1 MSSVPFASMD
11 KEGFTALLVL
21 LALPATLT
29 TTQPTYYQVCGLLLF
44 DGCGS
49 AKRLQRALRTDQGT
63 KVAITQR
70 CVLCCGLC
78 HWSCPPRLFFNGKT
92 GFLIPCYINQVH
104 CCDQH
109 GASRRSDGACIMAF
123 VRTPLFSC
131 V

>member
-63 KVAITQR
+63 KVAITHHIVFCAVDFVTGR
-70 CVLCCGLC
+70 AHGDCF
-78 HWSCPPRLFFNGKT
+78 SMGKRV
-92 GFLIPCYINQVH
+92 F
-104 CCDQH
+104 
-109 GASRRSDGACIMAF
+109 
-123 VRTPLFSC
+123 
-131 V
+131 

>member
-1 MSSVPFASMD
+1 MD

-63 KVAITQR
+63 KVAHHTTL
-70 CVLCCGLC
+70 CFVLWTLSLVVPTPTVFQ
-78 HWSCPPRLFFNGKT
+78 WENGFSNT
-92 GFLIPCYINQVH
+92 LLYQS
-104 CCDQH
+104 
-109 GASRRSDGACIMAF
+109 GA
-123 VRTPLFSC
+123 LL
-131 V
+131 